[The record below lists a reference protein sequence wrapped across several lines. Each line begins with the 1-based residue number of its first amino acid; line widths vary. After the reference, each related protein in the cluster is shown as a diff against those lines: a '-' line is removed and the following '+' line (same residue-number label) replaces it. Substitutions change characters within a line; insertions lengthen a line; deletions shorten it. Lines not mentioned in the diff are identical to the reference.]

1 MKNHSNSDKN
11 NQSQENAGITTSRT
25 TTCSS
30 VTSGL
35 SKEIIAAAGLGH
47 LHSIKWFLEQ
57 RLIGAELSGE
67 VLCAAAFNGHVQIVN
82 LILKHGGDV
91 HFNND
96 HPIFSAV
103 AGEHPAIVKL
113 LLHYGA
119 TCTSGVASHA
129 ALCGN
134 HQILGS
140 LLSNACLNSDE
151 LDEILGIA
159 GATAAA
165 IHSVECSQITIRY
178 CSTSKLIGWVLR
190 KYDPQSDDKLG
201 LKIIKILAH
210 KELNL
215 RRKL

>member
-11 NQSQENAGITTSRT
+11 NQSQENAGITT
-25 TTCSS
+25 CSA

-47 LHSIKWFLEQ
+47 VHSIKWFLEQ
-57 RLIGAELSGE
+57 RLMGADLCGE
-67 VLCAAAFNGHVQIVN
+67 VLCAAAFKGHVQIVN
-82 LILKHGGDV
+82 LILKHGGDM

-103 AGEHPAIVKL
+103 AGEHPTIVKL

-119 TCTSGVASHA
+119 NSTSGDALHA

-134 HQILGS
+134 HQILG
-140 LLSNACLNSDE
+140 LLMPNACLSSDE

-159 GATAAA
+159 GSTAAA
-165 IHSVECSQITIRY
+165 IDSFECAQITIRY
-178 CSTSKLIGWVLR
+178 CSTSKLKGWIVKR
-190 KYDPQSDDKLG
+190 YDPLSDDKSG
-201 LKIIKILAH
+201 LKIIKNLAH
-210 KELNL
+210 KELKL
-215 RRKL
+215 RREL